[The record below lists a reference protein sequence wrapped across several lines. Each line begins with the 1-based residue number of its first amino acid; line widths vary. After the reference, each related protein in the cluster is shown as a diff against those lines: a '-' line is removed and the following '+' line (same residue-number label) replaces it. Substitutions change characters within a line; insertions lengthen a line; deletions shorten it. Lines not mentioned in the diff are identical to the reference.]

1 MIEYKGVMAFCE
13 MVEGKLAANATEL
26 LGGGRK
32 LADALG
38 QELSG
43 VLIGNEI
50 RDAAQEVILF
60 GADKVYLVGDP
71 LLRDYR
77 TDTFI
82 LAAEK
87 VINYA
92 MPQIVIMGHTSMGRD
107 LAPGLSFKLGTGAVL
122 DCTEITV
129 EPIKKQLLYTKSV
142 FGGNFNA
149 VFICE
154 TYPHITTVRAKAMS
168 PLEPDDAREGP
179 TITID
184 VEIDPLAI
192 RTRVLERIPEEV
204 RGIKPEDAHV
214 VVAGG
219 RGIGG
224 AKDFEQLYELATIL
238 KGAVGASRPACDNN
252 WAPSGTM
259 IGLTGKI
266 ISPDLYI
273 AVAISGSSQHL
284 SGCRTAKNI
293 IAINKDKEANIFR
306 EAHFG
311 VVGDWKKV
319 LPPFAN
325 KIMEL
330 LAE

>member
-1 MIEYKGVMAFCE
+1 MVEYKGVMALCE
-13 MVEGKLAANATEL
+13 TVEGKLAANATEL

-50 RDAAQEVILF
+50 SDAAQEAIRF

-71 LLRDYR
+71 LLKDYR
-77 TDTFI
+77 TDAFL
-82 LAAEK
+82 LASEK
-87 VINYA
+87 VIHYV

-107 LAPGLSFKLGTGAVL
+107 LAPGLAFKLGTGAIL
-122 DCTEITV
+122 DCIEITV
-129 EPIKKQLLYTKSV
+129 EPIKKQLLYTKPV

-149 VFICE
+149 VITCE
-154 TYPHITTVRAKAMS
+154 TYPHVTTVRAKTMS
-168 PLEPDDAREGP
+168 PSEPDDSRQGS

-184 VEIDPLAI
+184 VGIDPLAI
-192 RTRVLERIPEEV
+192 RTRVLEKIPEEV
-204 RGIKPEDAHV
+204 EGIKPEDAHV

-224 AKDFEQLYELATIL
+224 AKDFKQLYELAKIL

-252 WAPSGTM
+252 WAPSGIM

-266 ISPDLYI
+266 ISPYLYI
-273 AVAISGSSQHL
+273 AVAISGSSQHM

-293 IAINKDKEANIFR
+293 IAINKDIEANIFR

-319 LPPFAN
+319 LPSFTN